1 VRIGRW
7 IVRLAFM
14 AATVSVCGCA
24 HGPRDVR
31 KVRSTTP
38 LSRARAVGRVNG
50 QSDSQLMRTLVGRLA
65 DNDPVVRL
73 TAHEEL
79 RKRTGFDFGY
89 VPWANDEERALP
101 MQRWRAWVEQGT
113 VSQQPVA
120 RPVAVPSPPRKVLP
134 AGSPEVTGQ

>member
-1 VRIGRW
+1 VRIGRR
-7 IVRLAFM
+7 IVKVAFM
-14 AATVSVCGCA
+14 AATASVCGCA

-38 LSRARAVGRVNG
+38 LARARAVGRVNG

-73 TAHEEL
+73 AAHEEL

-89 VPWANDEERALP
+89 VPWASDEDRALP

-120 RPVAVPSPPRKVLP
+120 RPLAVPGPPRKVLP
-134 AGSPEVTGQ
+134 AGSPEVPAQ